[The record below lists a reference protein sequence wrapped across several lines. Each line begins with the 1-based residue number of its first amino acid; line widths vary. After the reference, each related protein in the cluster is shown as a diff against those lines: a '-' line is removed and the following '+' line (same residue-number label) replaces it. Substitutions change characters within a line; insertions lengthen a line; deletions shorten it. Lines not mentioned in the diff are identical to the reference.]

1 MGLSQ
6 SCRFKGKT
14 NGTEFMMLNGK
25 DEVIVFTTDDIG
37 NIRNT
42 WGYVVEKGLAQNGL
56 DMMIK

>member
-1 MGLSQ
+1 
-6 SCRFKGKT
+6 
-14 NGTEFMMLNGK
+14 MMLNGK